1 MENLIKV
8 GMTVYYAYN
17 PEKYGTYGT
26 LQETTVTAVTKT
38 SFKLNAMLSNIKFS
52 PETMMEITQHGQLPR
67 NIVFLTKED
76 FFIKS
81 KELKEKHI
89 EKIKEIKA
97 KIDLEFNSMKIS
109 EIEEKKLFDML
120 NSLRSSLSHIT
131 NGKY

>member
-1 MENLIKV
+1 
-8 GMTVYYAYN
+8 MTVYYAYN

-26 LQETTVTAVTKT
+26 LQETTVTSVTKT

-52 PETMMEITQHGQLPR
+52 PETMMEITQHSQLPR

-76 FFIKS
+76 FIKKS
-81 KELKEKHI
+81 EELKQKHI

-97 KIDLEFNSMKIS
+97 KIDLEFNSIKLP

-120 NSLRSSLSHIT
+120 NSFSISLKQLT
-131 NGKY
+131 NGKYWGEKWE